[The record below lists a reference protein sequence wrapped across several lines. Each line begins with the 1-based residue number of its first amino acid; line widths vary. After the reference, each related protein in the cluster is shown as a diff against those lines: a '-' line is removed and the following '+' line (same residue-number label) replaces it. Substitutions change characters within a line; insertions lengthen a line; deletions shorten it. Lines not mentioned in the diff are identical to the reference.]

1 MTTRGSS
8 WLEEPG
14 VRALCVRR
22 QAANAGG
29 VGAFIRR
36 AKVRSAFERNALGAF
51 GQEASVRARCAGC
64 STVCRPKPPR
74 KWSSSRARSP
84 PVFPTRAGCSRP
96 SQLAAS
102 LSRAMGRIG
111 GSADGRRPRTLRISP
126 YHSVALWR
134 PSVFQPTG
142 APATTRGRCLPASR
156 LSLPP
161 PPASAA
167 FRLARTSLDSGAV
180 ARSFSC

>member
-8 WLEEPG
+8 CLGEPG

-51 GQEASVRARCAGC
+51 GQEASVRARC

-74 KWSSSRARSP
+74 KWWSSRVRSRS
-84 PVFPTRAGCSRP
+84 VFPTRAGCSRP

-126 YHSVALWR
+126 YHHTVALWR